1 MLLIEEKQV
10 PINIELVPMRSYGDK
25 PTEFTRMVPGGILP
39 AITVERDNGEK
50 QVITE
55 SSVIME
61 LLDTWHPESEGYKPM
76 LPEESDDAG
85 WKRYNELSRLER
97 DLFSWWCNF
106 MFRPEGPKIS
116 ASGIMGMLTGKKGA
130 GGMSGTMSGFLDC
143 MAKVDKE
150 LSSTAGPWFFDKN
163 YPTMI
168 DFVFVSHVE
177 RMIASCAYWKG
188 LNLRDEEMKKKFP
201 GLNNWLDA
209 FDKRECFLAFKS
221 DYYTHIK
228 DIPPQYG
235 PSYNGCFEGTSNHYN
250 YEINA

>member
-1 MLLIEEKQV
+1 
-10 PINIELVPMRSYGDK
+10 
-25 PTEFTRMVPGGILP
+25 
-39 AITVERDNGEK
+39 
-50 QVITE
+50 
-55 SSVIME
+55 
-61 LLDTWHPESEGYKPM
+61 
-76 LPEESDDAG
+76 
-85 WKRYNELSRLER
+85 
-97 DLFSWWCNF
+97 
-106 MFRPEGPKIS
+106 
-116 ASGIMGMLTGKKGA
+116 
-130 GGMSGTMSGFLDC
+130 

-235 PSYNGCFEGTSNHYN
+235 PSYNGGFEGTSNHYN